1 VTAPSGASMRTALF
15 DVSAMYIAP
24 AAPLTTADGWKKRD
38 AGAAASTKPAAV
50 APTTAA
56 ATVVPR

>member
-1 VTAPSGASMRTALF
+1 MRTALF
-15 DVSAMYIAP
+15 DVSAMYVAP